1 MPVLVEGGDGQSAT
15 HRDLAVFAL
24 CSLIDKRD
32 ASKSQLNTIAFSIFC
47 SLMAAWG
54 LKVSLGAACV
64 LLCISIAFALYA
76 LYTKSRTLRQIQREL
91 LSLLRDTPQSDIEG
105 FFSDAV
111 HDLHQD

>member
-1 MPVLVEGGDGQSAT
+1 MPVIVQGGDSQTASQ
-15 HRDLAVFAL
+15 RDLTIFAL

-32 ASKSQLNTIAFSIFC
+32 ASKSQLNIIAFSVFC
-47 SLMAAWG
+47 SLMASWG
-54 LKVSLGAACV
+54 LKVSLGATCI

-76 LYTKSRTLRQIQREL
+76 LYTESTTLRQIQREL
-91 LSLLRDTPQSDIEG
+91 LSILRDTPRSDIEG